1 MTVDQ
6 PIKRCILPQAKRTTI
21 QESWFLKAQNR
32 TVRFLEATPEDEAV
46 ILEFLADTF
55 SRQEPV
61 NVAAG

>member
-6 PIKRCILPQAKRTTI
+6 STKRCILPIAKRKTI

-32 TVRFLEATPEDEAV
+32 TIRFVEAAVEDEAT

-55 SRQEPV
+55 SRQEPI